1 MQKSTAARVPCGAVR
16 CSTSSLELLRAQ
28 PRTTDDDKVFAAQR
42 GTRQPHRL
50 TAARR
55 RRRSESATFYATAT
69 LPISPWITSRP
80 FAISTGPLLEPDTSV
95 SREFFN
101 QGERPRGLRPRPHE
115 PGRTR
120 RVRRRPLT
128 PLPPT
133 KQPATLGVAGCFV
146 HADTALL
153 CQIAVA
159 VARTAETPAHPSS
172 VRCPRPVCRPRIVV
186 VYLKMIPDDI
196 PSPQNDDF
204 AKVSENGSDLS

>member
-1 MQKSTAARVPCGAVR
+1 MQKSTAARVPCGCGAVR

-128 PLPPT
+128 PLPRRSSRPPSGW
-133 KQPATLGVAGCFV
+133 PAASFTPIGRSYVSSEGCASRAS
-146 HADTALL
+146 HQYTAT
-153 CQIAVA
+153 IA
-159 VARTAETPAHPSS
+159 TSS
-172 VRCPRPVCRPRIVV
+172 KGEDER
-186 VYLKMIPDDI
+186 
-196 PSPQNDDF
+196 
-204 AKVSENGSDLS
+204 

>member
-1 MQKSTAARVPCGAVR
+1 MLASKRILRLMQKSTAARVPCGAVR

-80 FAISTGPLLEPDTSV
+80 FALSTGPLLEPDTSV

-128 PLPPT
+128 PLPRRSSRPPSGW
-133 KQPATLGVAGCFV
+133 PAASFTPIRRSYVRSQSQSPGQQRLRRIPR
-146 HADTALL
+146 
-153 CQIAVA
+153 QY
-159 VARTAETPAHPSS
+159 VARAQFADHESS
-172 VRCPRPVCRPRIVV
+172 SCIS
-186 VYLKMIPDDI
+186 K
-196 PSPQNDDF
+196 
-204 AKVSENGSDLS
+204 